1 MTVTGREVGSSDD
14 DQQTDVALRLQVNG
28 ADHDIHVDV
37 RATLLDVL
45 REQLRLTG
53 TKKGCDHGQCGAC
66 TVLLDG
72 RRVNSCLIFAV
83 MAEGRS
89 ITTVEGVG
97 GESEGERPISIDHG
111 IVASSTSSEL
121 HPLQV
126 AFVERDA
133 LQCGYCTPG
142 QIMSAIGLLH
152 EISTTPTYD
161 ELRDLM
167 SGNICRCGAYPNM
180 IDAIIDVMEEEG
192 GDGSRLDE
200 GSTGLDTTTTAD
212 ARPRG
217 TRTTAQ

>member
-1 MTVTGREVGSSDD
+1 MTVTSRGVGGRDD
-14 DQQTDVALRLQVNG
+14 GQHTDVALRLRVNG
-28 ADHDIHVDV
+28 RDHEIHVDV

-53 TKKGCDHGQCGAC
+53 TKRGCDHGQCGAC

-83 MAEGRS
+83 MAESRS
-89 ITTVEGVG
+89 VTTIEGVG
-97 GESEGERPISIDHG
+97 GGSEGERPAGIDHG
-111 IVASSTSSEL
+111 IVAASTGQEL
-121 HPLQV
+121 HPMQR
-126 AFVERDA
+126 AFIERDA

-167 SGNICRCGAYPNM
+167 SGNICRCGAYPNI
-180 IDAIIDVMEEEG
+180 IDAIIDVMQEKN
-192 GDGSRLDE
+192 RMDE
-200 GSTGLDTTTTAD
+200 V
-212 ARPRG
+212 R
-217 TRTTAQ
+217 